1 MHIFNG
7 LQQSVHRPGS
17 TGALCMDHRADPT
30 LLQSHSFCGCEVNRL
45 AVCFP
50 SLSFSTAVPIGWAFC
65 TIEFHRF
72 LESQGSQDAYG
83 ACEKQHNYLGSQAF
97 SKYCFIFTIL
107 ITKYFTHGAFHVC
120 SETLWWMFLFK
131 ILWGKKNVWKC
142 VLLHLAILHNRE
154 WIESYCD
161 PSLRNPLNYLFLFF
175 TINHSH
181 LLISIDPCL
190 EQSRET

>member
-45 AVCFP
+45 TVCFP
-50 SLSFSTAVPIGWAFC
+50 SLSFSTAVPIGWALC

-107 ITKYFTHGAFHVC
+107 ITKHFTHGAFHMC
-120 SETLWWMFLFK
+120 SEMLWWMFLFK
-131 ILWGKKNVWKC
+131 ILWGEKKTFENVKVFFYIWLYSIIENELNPT
-142 VLLHLAILHNRE
+142 VILHWE
-154 WIESYCD
+154 THWIRL
-161 PSLRNPLNYLFLFF
+161 PFFIFL
-175 TINHSH
+175 
-181 LLISIDPCL
+181 P
-190 EQSRET
+190 

>member
-7 LQQSVHRPGS
+7 LQQSVRRPGS

-45 AVCFP
+45 TVCFP
-50 SLSFSTAVPIGWAFC
+50 SLSFSTAVPIGWALC

-107 ITKYFTHGAFHVC
+107 ITKHFTHGAFHMC
-120 SETLWWMFLFK
+120 SEMLWWMFLFK
-131 ILWGKKNVWKC
+131 ILWGEEKTFDNVKVFFYIWLNSIIENELNPT
-142 VLLHLAILHNRE
+142 VILHWE
-154 WIESYCD
+154 THWITFFY
-161 PSLRNPLNYLFLFF
+161 FL
-175 TINHSH
+175 
-181 LLISIDPCL
+181 P
-190 EQSRET
+190 